1 MASMTNNPKN
11 DIPPGEANQLD
22 KLSHWY
28 QPLPHLVI
36 YHGGC
41 PDGIAAAWAVSQRES
56 AEDDVK
62 YHPGR
67 FNEDPPD
74 VTNQNVLFVDFTYT
88 QNVMELLLKT
98 AKSIRVLDHH
108 KSALYLKNITDKK
121 LSYVLDMNRS
131 GAQIAWDEMN
141 PQSVPSSKSRPW
153 FIDDIAD
160 RDLWRWELPNSK
172 ITTRAMFGLD
182 YYSSL
187 TAFSEKISKLYNK
200 SYYTTEL
207 EVNADNYTEL
217 KAHVDNYDELVSIGK
232 TLLNEDERSYKNIT
246 KYAVDCICTSLTD
259 PSVMWKCRV
268 VECDGSKKSEV
279 GNRLVLDGK
288 CDFSVIYQYNIIRDE
303 WWLSLRALSSSNI
316 DLTKIVKHFG
326 NGGGHPKASGSC
338 IHGSKGHNLK
348 TLFKPVPNNM
358 RFSSLET
365 ELTTEEYASKM
376 RSIPGV

>member
-1 MASMTNNPKN
+1 MASMSDNTKN
-11 DIPPGEANQLD
+11 DNTPKEATKAEQ
-22 KLSHWY
+22 LSHWY
-28 QPLPHLVI
+28 KHLPHLVI

-41 PDGIAAAWAVSQRES
+41 PDGIAAAWSISQHES
-56 AEDDVK
+56 DEDDVK

-67 FNEDPPD
+67 FNEDPPC
-74 VTNQNVLFVDFTYT
+74 VTNQDVLFVDFTYK
-88 QNVMELLLKT
+88 QNVMECLLKS

-108 KSALYLKNITDKK
+108 KSAMYLKNISDTK

-141 PQSVPSSKSRPW
+141 PASKSRPW
-153 FIDDIAD
+153 FINDIAD

-187 TAFSEKISKLYNK
+187 TTFSEKISKLYNK
-200 SYYTTEL
+200 DYYNAT
-207 EVNADNYTEL
+207 EVNTEVNTEL
-217 KAHVDNYDELVSIGK
+217 KEHVDNYEELVSIGNI
-232 TLLNEDERSYKNIT
+232 LLNEDERSYKNIT

-268 VECDGSKKSEV
+268 VESDGSKKSEV

-303 WWLSLRALSSSNI
+303 WWLSLRALSSNNI

-326 NGGGHPKASGSC
+326 NGGGHPKASGTC
-338 IHGSKGHNLK
+338 IHGKKGHNLR

-358 RFSSLET
+358 RFSNLESG
-365 ELTTEEYASKM
+365 LTVEEYASKM